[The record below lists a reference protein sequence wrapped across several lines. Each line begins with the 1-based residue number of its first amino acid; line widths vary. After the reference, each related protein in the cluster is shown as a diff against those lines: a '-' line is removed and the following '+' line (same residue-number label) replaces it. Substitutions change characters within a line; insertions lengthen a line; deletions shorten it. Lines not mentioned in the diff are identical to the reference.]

1 LARELKE
8 LPEKLEQEMT
18 GAVQRLFHLET
29 LDTALGLRSDY
40 CCLLLFYEAVLLNL
54 PIDFS
59 DTTPSFVAVRIVR
72 RALYNSAG
80 HATSSND

>member
-1 LARELKE
+1 
-8 LPEKLEQEMT
+8 MT

-40 CCLLLFYEAVLLNL
+40 CCLYFLRSPFESPHRFFGHYA
-54 PIDFS
+54 P
-59 DTTPSFVAVRIVR
+59 FVAVRIVR

-80 HATSSND
+80 HATRSND